1 MTRVRRITDQLLPLL
16 IALGGLIVGRLALGA
31 AAGHGA
37 NLLWQAGTALVA
49 YTLTVALLGRI
60 GGDDPHEAVADA
72 TRALAYVIQA
82 AVTGALQLLCSTV
95 QLLALLCGDLAA
107 LATAP
112 ATS

>member
-1 MTRVRRITDQLLPLL
+1 MTTARRITDQLVPLL
-16 IALGGLIVGRLALGA
+16 MALGGLIVGRLALGA
-31 AAGHGA
+31 AAALNA

-49 YTLTVALLGRI
+49 FTFTVAFLGRL
-60 GGDDPHEAVADA
+60 GGEDPYDAVADA

-95 QLLALLCGDLAA
+95 QLLALLGGGLAA
-107 LATAP
+107 LASAP